1 MTLVLGAFVD
11 GFGAS
16 PQAHHQRMTL
26 EAGQIFRID
35 NGPTASGNHLAGA
48 RFQLGKRFA
57 FQSAKGS
64 FAFGGEDLRNGNTRA
79 LLNQRISVHEFK
91 PQILGG

>member
-1 MTLVLGAFVD
+1 MALVLGAFVD

-26 EAGQIFRID
+26 EASQIFRID
-35 NGPTASGNHLAGA
+35 NSPTASGNHLAGA

-64 FAFGGEDLRNGNTRA
+64 FAFGGEDLRNRDSRA
-79 LLNQRISVHEFK
+79 LHD
-91 PQILGG
+91 